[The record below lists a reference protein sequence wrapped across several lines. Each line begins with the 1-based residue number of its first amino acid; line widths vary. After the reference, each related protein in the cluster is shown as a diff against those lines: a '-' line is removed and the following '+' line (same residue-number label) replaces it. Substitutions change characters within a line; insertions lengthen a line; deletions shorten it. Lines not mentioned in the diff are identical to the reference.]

1 MFAAFLF
8 KNKNLIIIGLFVVAL
23 LGQLTYITLLNA
35 EKLTLE
41 AEKTTLTLLLDQSQA
56 NLLQL
61 KNNIQAQN
69 AANERLK
76 TDGDARLAK
85 NAVEVKQAQAIAKTY
100 KQKADALLNAASPQG
115 VSTCD
120 AANELIN
127 QEIKNANK

>member
-8 KNKNLIIIGLFVVAL
+8 KNKNLIILGLVVMAL
-23 LGQLTYITLLNA
+23 LGQLTYIAMLKA

-41 AEKTTLTLLLDQSQA
+41 AEKTTLTLLLDASQS

-61 KNNIQAQN
+61 TKDIQAQN
-69 AANERLK
+69 AAIEQLK

-85 NAVEVKQAQAIAKTY
+85 NAAEVKQAQAIAKTY
-100 KQKADALLNAASPQG
+100 KQKADALLNADTPQG
-115 VSTCD
+115 VSACD

-127 QEIKNANK
+127 QEIKNAHK